1 MMGNLSE
8 KVFISHASKD
18 KDFVDRLVSDL
29 AARGV
34 PVWYDKLD
42 VRLGDS
48 IPGKINSGISEA
60 KYFLIVLSPAAVK
73 SKWVREELNAA
84 LMRQVASTGTF
95 LLPVLVEDCDVP
107 PLLGHRRFADFRE
120 SYEAGLEELLEVFGR
135 DTRAAELAGK
145 NVVHPWPDPDVSD
158 REFIY
163 LHSQRFDKFFRMNC
177 ELGWTA
183 DRTIDYIVSTLAL
196 PWRKE
201 IPEFGMSWTFSYKLI
216 YGEQAISLRRTL
228 REAGISVGNTVN
240 ILINGR
246 YEDFYENETKEMW
259 EPGKVYN
266 IAAQMLRETELKKK
280 IEERGRLT
288 PERLKRIADSCFAHV

>member
-1 MMGNLSE
+1 MGNRSG
-8 KVFISHASKD
+8 KVFVSHASKD

-73 SKWVREELNAA
+73 SKWVQEELNAA
-84 LMRQVASTGTF
+84 LMRQVASAGTF

-107 PLLGHRRFADFRE
+107 PLLGHRRFADFHE
-120 SYEAGLEELLEVFGR
+120 SYEAGLEELSEVFGR

-145 NVVHPWPDPDVSD
+145 NLVHPWPDPEVSD
-158 REFIY
+158 REFVY
-163 LHSQRFDKFFRMNC
+163 LHSTRFDKFFRMNC
-177 ELGWTA
+177 EMEWTA

-196 PWRKE
+196 PWKKE
-201 IPEFGMSWTFSYKLI
+201 IPELGMSWTFSYKLV
-216 YGEQAISLRRTL
+216 YGEQAVPLRRTL
-228 REAGISVGNTVN
+228 RGAGILVGHTVK
-240 ILINGR
+240 ISIGGR
-246 YEDFYENETKEMW
+246 YKDLYENEIKEMW

-288 PERLKRIADSCFAHV
+288 PERLKRIADSCFAHI